1 MLTLFLTYFGKKLQT
16 KHWLITLFLISH
28 AFIFS
33 QAGIIAPDTISI
45 NKPDSVAN
53 NVSQKNIVSDTTINL
68 QGKEKKFT
76 LSSAIEYT
84 SADSISMDIK
94 QKKAYMYGNASIK
107 YEEIMLKANSIIID
121 FNTNTVF
128 AYVTYDSLGNAIGM
142 PDFTQGTLNFKA
154 KELSYNFN
162 TKKGLIKNVITKEG
176 EGYLHG
182 TVIKK
187 IDDKVTNVG
196 RGVYTTCDLEENPH
210 FALKYTK
217 AKVIAGDKI
226 ITGPAYMDVEGIPLP
241 LALPFGIFPNKKG
254 RSSGLIIPKYGE
266 AANRGFYLEEGG
278 YYFGINDYFDLK
290 LTGDIYSRGSW
301 AVKPLVTYRKKY
313 KFSGSFNFKYA
324 INVLGVKGTSDYSK
338 RKDFF
343 VTWSHR
349 QDAKARPNSVFS
361 ASVQAGTSS
370 FNQLNPNSVNDYLNN
385 SFSSSISYDVRIGNI
400 GNLTTS
406 ARHSQVTSTKMVTL
420 TLPEISFG
428 INRIYPFKRKVQT
441 GKSRWY
447 EAISITYNL
456 NARNEVNSPDSLL
469 FKEDIFNSFLNGVK
483 HTVPISGS
491 FKVLKY
497 FNWSN
502 SINYSER
509 WYSKTIN
516 KTWIGDTVVSGADTL
531 FGYVDIDTVT
541 GFKTA
546 RDYSFSSSLSTTVYG
561 MKQFKS
567 GPIRAIR
574 HVLRPS
580 VGFSY
585 VPDFGRTDLGYYKT
599 VQSNAN
605 GDMQE
610 YSVFGGSGTFS
621 PLYGY
626 PGSQKSGSVNFGITN
641 NLEMKVRSKKDTI
654 TGTKKVMIL
663 DNLSLST
670 SYDLTRDSLRWAPL
684 NVSARTTLF
693 KKLQISYGGSFNFY
707 AADAN
712 GRLYNKFQY
721 EIDKKPLRF
730 TNSNWNLS
738 VGHQFGPKE
747 KKKKAPPPASATA
760 SVEEMKDV
768 ELNPQQFIDWN
779 NPWSLRLDYNLSYNR
794 TYSFKTVKIE
804 NKLIQTLRV
813 MGDLNV
819 TEKWKFSMQTGYDF
833 QAKDFAFT
841 QVTIYRNL
849 HCWEMRMSWV
859 PYGQLKSW
867 NFQINAKSSLLQDL
881 KLTRKKDFRD
891 NL

>member
-1 MLTLFLTYFGKKLQT
+1 MLSLFLTYFGNKLQT
-16 KHWLITLFLISH
+16 KPWLITLLHVF
-28 AFIFS
+28 FVPFFS
-33 QAGIIAPDTISI
+33 FASFHIPDTIPSPFPDTLKI
-45 NKPDSVAN
+45 NDTIY
-53 NVSQKNIVSDTTINL
+53 NIVSDTNSIKSNSS
-68 QGKEKKFT
+68 KKFT
-76 LSSAIEYT
+76 LSSAIDYT
-84 SADSISMDIK
+84 SADSIIMNMK
-94 QKKAYMYGNASIK
+94 LKKAFMYGNASIK
-107 YEEIMLKANSIIID
+107 YEEISLKANTIIID
-121 FNTNTVF
+121 FNTSTVF
-128 AYVTYDSLGNAIGM
+128 AYVAYDSAGNAIGM

-154 KELSYNFN
+154 KELSYNFES
-162 TKKGLIKNVITKEG
+162 KKGLIKNVITKEG

-182 TVIKK
+182 SVIKK

-196 RGVYTTCDLEENPH
+196 KGVYTTCDLEEHPH
-210 FALKYTK
+210 FALKYTR
-217 AKVIAGDKI
+217 AKVIAGEKI

-241 LALPFGIFPNKKG
+241 IALPFGLFPNKKG

-266 AANRGFYLEEGG
+266 APNRGFYLEDGG
-278 YYFGINDYFDLK
+278 YYLGINDYLDLK

-313 KFSGSFNFKYA
+313 KFNGSFNFKYA

-370 FNQLNPNSVNDYLNN
+370 FNQFNPGTVNDYLNN
-385 SFSSSISYDVRIGNI
+385 QFSSSISYDLRIGNI
-400 GNLTTS
+400 GNLTAS

-420 TLPEISFG
+420 TLPEVSFG

-441 GKSRWY
+441 GKARWY
-447 EAISITYNL
+447 EAVSITYNF
-456 NARNEVNSPDSLL
+456 NARNEISSPDSML
-469 FKEDIFNSFLNGVK
+469 FRNDIFNSFVNGVK
-483 HTVPISGS
+483 HSIPVSGS
-491 FKVLKY
+491 FKVLKF

-502 SINYSER
+502 SVNYSER

-516 KTWIGDTVVSGADTL
+516 KTWIGDTIINENDTT
-531 FGYVDIDTVT
+531 FGYVDVDTIT
-541 GFKTA
+541 GFKAA

-561 MKQFKS
+561 MKQFKK

-574 HVLRPS
+574 HVVRPS

-585 VPDFGRTDLGYYKT
+585 LPDFGREELGYYRT
-599 VQSNAN
+599 VQTNAK

-610 YSVFGGSGTFS
+610 YSIFGGSGTIT

-626 PGSQKSGSVNFGITN
+626 PGSQKSGAINFGITN

-654 TGTKKVMIL
+654 TGMKKVMLI

-684 NVSARTTLF
+684 SVSARTTLF
-693 KKLQISYGGSFNFY
+693 KKLQISYSGSFNFY
-707 AADAN
+707 AADAK
-712 GRLYNKFQY
+712 GKLYNKFQY
-721 EIDKKPLRF
+721 EVDKRLLRF
-730 TNSNWNLS
+730 SNANWNLS
-738 VGHQFGPKE
+738 VGHQFAPKAKN
-747 KKKKAPPPASATA
+747 KKPNPTTSASA
-760 SVEEMKDV
+760 EEIKEV
-768 ELNPQQFIDWN
+768 ELNPQMFIDWD
-779 NPWSLRLDYNLSYNR
+779 NPWSLRIDYNLSYNQ
-794 TYSFKTVKIE
+794 TYSFSTVKIE
-804 NKLIQTLRV
+804 NKLIQTMRI

-819 TEKWKFSMQTGYDF
+819 TDKWKFSMQTGYDF
-833 QAKDFAFT
+833 ETKDFAFT